1 MQQEYITIPFK
12 EWKNLKKNSL
22 DLFVLTRDLDFA
34 RQEIELLESQREEL
48 REDIRYWSSMYQSA
62 STRADK
68 NAQDIARC
76 TEVHECERNS
86 HLYNQAKR

>member
-1 MQQEYITIPFK
+1 MQELNTNQ
-12 EWKNLKKNSL
+12 KN
-22 DLFVLTRDLDFA
+22 A
-34 RQEIELLESQREEL
+34 IELSMLAIENRTLKQRIASKDEIIEDL
-48 REDIRYWSSMYQSA
+48 MKDIRYWSTVYQSA

-76 TEVHECERNS
+76 TEVHERERNS

>member
-1 MQQEYITIPFK
+1 MQELNTNQ
-12 EWKNLKKNSL
+12 KN
-22 DLFVLTRDLDFA
+22 A
-34 RQEIELLESQREEL
+34 IELSMLAIENRTLKQRIALKDEIIDDL
-48 REDIRYWSSMYQSA
+48 MKDIRYWSTMYQSA

-76 TEVHECERNS
+76 TEVHERERNS